1 MNAWLEETDR
11 TVWGSPPVL
20 NGVQRILRSSSLMI
34 QTIIRRCFCILC
46 VDMTTPL
53 LLSGFFF
60 ASKRQKHDTH
70 LTCVCV
76 WPQTLSPT
84 VIVLKCLSY
93 YQWIDRVWVT
103 LALVRAH
110 NCCIFCPLLLNCTLR
125 RRLVLV
131 VLSASG
137 AGVHS
142 KPPHQSFDVC
152 LSGWKLI
159 QRGPARCSTLSSHLL
174 ICLLF
179 PILRSGTQPR
189 VPFSCVP

>member
-1 MNAWLEETDR
+1 MTGRDWSYCLRLTSGFALCPKGFKVIHPDDPDNDQEMFLYPLCWHDQ
-11 TVWGSPPVL
+11 PPV
-20 NGVQRILRSSSLMI
+20 VW
-34 QTIIRRCFCILC
+34 CF
-46 VDMTTPL
+46 
-53 LLSGFFF
+53 FFF

-70 LTCVCV
+70 LMCVCV
-76 WPQTLSPT
+76 WPQTLSLT

-103 LALVRAH
+103 LALVRVH

-125 RRLVLV
+125 RGLVLV
-131 VLSASG
+131 ALSASG

-142 KPPHQSFDVC
+142 KPPHQSFDVS

-189 VPFSCVP
+189 VPFRCVP

>member
-1 MNAWLEETDR
+1 
-11 TVWGSPPVL
+11 
-20 NGVQRILRSSSLMI
+20 MI
-34 QTIIRRCFCILC
+34 QTIIRGCFCILC
-46 VDMTTPL
+46 VDMTTPCHYYV
-53 LLSGFFF
+53 FFCLQTV
-60 ASKRQKHDTH
+60 KKHDTH
-70 LTCVCV
+70 LMCVSV
-76 WPQTLSPT
+76 LPQTLSLT
-84 VIVLKCLSY
+84 VTALKCLSY

-103 LALVRAH
+103 LTLVRVH

-125 RRLVLV
+125 RGLVLV

-189 VPFSCVP
+189 VPFRRVP